1 MHRFRRVVVALTAAA
16 FCSALLLGVGP
27 AGAVIGG
34 TPDVANTYS
43 NVGQLEGQFAPGQWF
58 GFCSGT
64 LIRPN
69 VVLTAA
75 HCTDFLQEVGEDGL
89 GPNDLRLVFAPAPDA
104 SSPRYAVDH
113 IIVHPD
119 WFTALGRGRGNSKRL
134 FLAPPA
140 EDIALVFLKTSVSG
154 VTPAPVAGLGYLDS
168 LQLTRETFTV
178 VGYGTDAFVTGSVVS
193 AKPIVIDDGTR
204 SRSTTHSRTGSS
216 RSRRASAS
224 AIRAARC
231 STGRPWWGST
241 RGRSARAALVRTSTI
256 ASIAPW
262 RRRSSTRTSRH
273 PEGPGLPS
281 DAAGSAQATPASPRS
296 AFTSPK
302 NAFDGLT
309 R

>member
-16 FCSALLLGVGP
+16 FCSALLLCVGP

-43 NVGQLEGQFAPGQWF
+43 NVGQLEGQFVRGQWF

-89 GPNDLRLVFAPAPDA
+89 GPNDLRLVFASAPDA

-154 VTPAPVAGLGYLDS
+154 VTPAPVAGLGYLDG

-178 VGYGTDAFVTGSVVS
+178 VGYGTDAFVTGSVIS

-204 SRSTTHSRTGSS
+204 AYRNVTAITEHDAFPDRFVKITQSLCFGDSGGALFHGKTLVGINTWTFSLRCAGPNFDYRVD
-216 RSRRASAS
+216 SA
-224 AIRAARC
+224 
-231 STGRPWWGST
+231 
-241 RGRSARAALVRTSTI
+241 V
-256 ASIAPW
+256 
-262 RRRSSTRTSRH
+262 
-273 PEGPGLPS
+273 
-281 DAAGSAQATPASPRS
+281 AQAFLHTY
-296 AFTSPK
+296 
-302 NAFDGLT
+302 L
-309 R
+309 